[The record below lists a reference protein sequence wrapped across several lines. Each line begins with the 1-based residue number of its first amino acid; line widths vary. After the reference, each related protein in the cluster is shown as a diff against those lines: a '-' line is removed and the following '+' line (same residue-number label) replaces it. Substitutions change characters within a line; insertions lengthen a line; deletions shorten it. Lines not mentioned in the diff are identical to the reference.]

1 MADVEPE
8 KKAPTEMDEEIS
20 MSRGMRAE
28 VRINFDKCRDMFV
41 FDQMGN
47 KIRFGDIYKKQKT
60 IVVFTRHLLDF
71 VCQEYADDLAIIP
84 LEYLQEV
91 DVRLVIIAPSPH
103 NLIKGFKKVTGLNY
117 TVYCDPNY
125 ELFKAMGCVESL
137 VFGKVQESVHVKSGI
152 IMGILRSTWRA
163 MQQESRLRNGDV
175 KQQGGSFIL
184 GPGDVLH
191 HAHIDQNATD
201 HAKINDLLTIAG
213 VQNVSFPK
221 DRRVLEL

>member
-8 KKAPTEMDEEIS
+8 TKALNEMDEEIS

-28 VRINFDKCRDMFV
+28 VKVNFDKCRDMFV
-41 FDQMGN
+41 YDQMGN
-47 KIRFGDIYKKQKT
+47 KIRFGDVYKKQKT

-71 VCQEYADDLAIIP
+71 VCQEYVDDLGTVP
-84 LEYLQEV
+84 LEYLQEA
-91 DVRLVIIAPSPH
+91 DVRLVIIAPSPYV
-103 NLIKGFKKVTGLNY
+103 LIRGFKKVTSFNY
-117 TVYCDPNY
+117 TVYCDPDY
-125 ELFKAMGCVESL
+125 ELFKAMGCVETL
-137 VFGKVQESVHVKSGI
+137 AFGKIDESKHIKSGI
-152 IMGILRSTWRA
+152 IMGVLRSTWRA

-175 KQQGGSFIL
+175 KQQGASFIM

-221 DRRVLEL
+221 DPRVLDL

>member
-8 KKAPTEMDEEIS
+8 TKALNEMDEEVS

-28 VRINFDKCRDMFV
+28 VKVNFDKCRDMFV
-41 FDQMGN
+41 YDQMGN
-47 KIRFGDIYKKQKT
+47 KIRFGDVYKKQKT

-71 VCQEYADDLAIIP
+71 VCQEYADDLGTVP
-84 LEYLQEV
+84 LEYLQ
-91 DVRLVIIAPSPH
+91 
-103 NLIKGFKKVTGLNY
+103 GFKKVTSFNY
-117 TVYCDPNY
+117 TVYCDPDY
-125 ELFKAMGCVESL
+125 ELFKAMGCVETL
-137 VFGKVQESVHVKSGI
+137 AFGKIDESKHIKSGI
-152 IMGILRSTWRA
+152 IMGVLRSTWRA

-175 KQQGGSFIL
+175 KQQGASFIM

-221 DRRVLEL
+221 DPRVLDL